1 MTFTQAQLDQLYG
14 FCFALTHK
22 EDKAFDLLQSSLEK
36 YLKNPPEETESAKS
50 YIKKIIHNHFI
61 DQYRKEIR
69 HKLESFD
76 ETTSELSD
84 FDIMTLEALIINED
98 EIDKILQYLDPIDRE
113 ILYLW
118 SVEGYTTEQLSQ
130 LLEMPKGTIL
140 SRISRMRVKI
150 TSEYSS
156 KTGEVI

>member
-1 MTFTQAQLDQLYG
+1 MKFTQVQLDQLYS

-22 EDKAFDLLQSSLEK
+22 EDKAFDLLQASLEK
-36 YLKNPPEETESAKS
+36 YLKNPPHDIEASKS

-61 DQYRKEIR
+61 DQYRKETR

-76 ETTSELSD
+76 EEKTGLTD
-84 FDIMTLEALIINED
+84 FDIATLESLIINED

-118 SVEGYTTEQLSQ
+118 SVEGYSTEQLSQ
-130 LLEMPKGTIL
+130 LLEIPKGTIL
-140 SRISRMRVKI
+140 SRISRLRAKI
-150 TSEYSS
+150 TNEYSS
-156 KTGEVI
+156 ITGEAI